1 VVLRRKSILVDYK
14 QETQV
19 LTFTELEEID
29 VWQKARSL
37 VSEIYRVSQQ
47 GKFSGDFPLKD
58 QIRRAAISVM
68 SNIAEGH
75 GRGGTRESSQFLSIA
90 KDSVSEVISHLYVGL
105 DQGYL
110 SMDEFTKVHRHAA
123 EVGKMIGG
131 LMNYLR
137 SAGFRGIKFK

>member
-1 VVLRRKSILVDYK
+1 LRREFLFADYK
-14 QETQV
+14 LETI
-19 LTFTELEEID
+19 LPTFTDLEEID

-47 GKFSGDFPLKD
+47 GKFDRDFPLRD
-58 QIRRAAISVM
+58 QIQRAAVSVM

-75 GRGGTRESSQFLSIA
+75 GRGGTREFIQFLSIA
-90 KDSVSEVISHLYVGL
+90 KGSVSEVISHLYVAL

-110 SMDEFTKVHRHAA
+110 SLEVFTTVYNHAA

-131 LMNYLR
+131 LMNYLK
-137 SAGFRGIKFK
+137 SAGFRGVKFK